1 MTTPVEG
8 FLIGYDAF
16 PFGGAET
23 KVPGTLEYRGWLTRY
38 REVARPKRS
47 ELRILY
53 GASKTRPIHA
63 PYKPR
68 LSGSDAA
75 ISTVLRWLR

>member
-1 MTTPVEG
+1 MTTPTER

-23 KVPGTLEYRGWLTRY
+23 KVPDTPEWRGWWTRMREGLNPPPNNSKLLY
-38 REVARPKRS
+38 RT
-47 ELRILY
+47 
-53 GASKTRPIHA
+53 GGTTRPIHA
-63 PYKPR
+63 PYKPY

-75 ISTVLRWLR
+75 INTVLRWL